1 MKSRKILKNKYY
13 LYATEFFAGMSVM
26 ERAELL
32 AEQIGDEGLREMMDR
47 VLRETMVYTAGDYL
61 LTDDRAPV
69 EVLGMQVIDE
79 LISDEMEYYKE
90 IYREQGIRGLLENF

>member
-1 MKSRKILKNKYY
+1 MRGCRSW
-13 LYATEFFAGMSVM
+13 
-26 ERAELL
+26 RAELL
-32 AEQIGDEGLREMMDR
+32 TEQIGDEGLREMMDR
-47 VLRETMVYTAGDYL
+47 VLRETTVYTAGDYL

>member
-26 ERAELL
+26 AVELL